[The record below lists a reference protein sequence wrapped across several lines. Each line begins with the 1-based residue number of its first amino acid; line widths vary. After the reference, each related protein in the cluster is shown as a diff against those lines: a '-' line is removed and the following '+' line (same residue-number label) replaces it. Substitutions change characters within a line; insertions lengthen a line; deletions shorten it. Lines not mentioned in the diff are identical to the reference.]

1 MFYGRAPLS
10 TASATAVREAAG
22 TTRRQG
28 GGRAQPCPTSGGR
41 SFAALFHQWQ
51 DGELLKPSLLNTREA
66 RRLVGL
72 FPRSVKETGVSACA
86 AAPKKHQ
93 GRRLFYKGMFFSSPS
108 WPRRRAISPI
118 ESHFRF
124 CKRHQLKRGAIPYN
138 FASLFQPRGT
148 AGGATV
154 RGRHG
159 DRGAVFFA
167 AIRRRISIKIRHLFD
182 RDAEMGPK
190 CRFSAGSD
198 RIGTEISFVRLVGS
212 A

>member
-1 MFYGRAPLS
+1 MGATAPS
-10 TASATAVREAAG
+10 PASAKAVRECGRNDAPSRRRTISTVSHVRRAFFRCFIPAAAG
-22 TTRRQG
+22 RG
-28 GGRAQPCPTSGGR
+28 TSQVI
-41 SFAALFHQWQ
+41 SSH
-51 DGELLKPSLLNTREA
+51 TREA
-66 RRLVGL
+66 RRLVGR
-72 FPRSVKETGVSACA
+72 FPRAVKEAGVSACA

-93 GRRLFYKGMFFSSPS
+93 GRRLFYNGMFFSSPS

-138 FASLFQPRGT
+138 FAPLFQPRGT
-148 AGGATV
+148 ADGATV